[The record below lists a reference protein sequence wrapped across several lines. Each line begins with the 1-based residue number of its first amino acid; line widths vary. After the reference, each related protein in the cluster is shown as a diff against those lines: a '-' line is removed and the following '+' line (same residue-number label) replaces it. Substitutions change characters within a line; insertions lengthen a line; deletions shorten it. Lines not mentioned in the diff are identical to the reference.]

1 MIRRRVGISALLIG
15 LVGMVCAAT
24 ASADDFY
31 DGKTVRFI
39 VGYRAGGGYDTYTR
53 LIARHMNRHIPGAP
67 TLIVENMGGAGS
79 LIAANYIYNAAK
91 PDGLTVGVFASG
103 QVREEALGN
112 DGVKFNAEKFG
123 WLGAP
128 TAASPACAIMGFTG
142 LKTWDDVKNSKK
154 ELNFGSTGPGST
166 THDLP
171 ILVQELA
178 HAPIKVIPGYKGTS
192 AVRAAMQRK
201 ELDGACWTWES
212 MRSTARGMLDAKG
225 DDRLIPFL
233 IEGEHDDPAVANAV
247 QFTDAIEDKEDLSV
261 FKGFLNAYKF
271 FRPLALPPGVPQER
285 LTTLRTALEET
296 LKDPQFLAEA
306 KKAKLDIK
314 YISAQQIDKF
324 VEEILAMSP
333 EAKSRLKSLLQG

>member
-1 MIRRRVGISALLIG
+1 MIWRRVGIAALL
-15 LVGMVCAAT
+15 LGMMFGAS

-31 DGKTVRFI
+31 QGKTIRFV

-53 LIARHMNRHIPGAP
+53 LIARHMNRHIPGKP
-67 TLIVENMGGAGS
+67 NLIVENMAGAGS
-79 LIAANYIYNAAK
+79 LIAANYVYNASK

-103 QVREEALGN
+103 LVREEALGN
-112 DGVKFNAEKFG
+112 EGVQFNSEKFG

-142 LKTWDDVKNSKK
+142 LKTWDDVRNSKK

-171 ILVQELA
+171 ILVKELA
-178 HAPIKVIPGYKGTS
+178 KAPIKVIPGYKGTS
-192 AVRAAMQRK
+192 AVRAAMQRR

-212 MRSTARGMLDAKG
+212 MRATARGMLDASG
-225 DDRLIPFL
+225 GDRLIPFL

-247 QFTDAIEDKEDLSV
+247 QFTDAIKDEEDLSV

-271 FRPLALPPGVPQER
+271 FRPLALPPDAPQER
-285 LTTLRTALEET
+285 LNTLQTALAQT
-296 LKDPQFLAEA
+296 LEDPQFLSEA
-306 KKAKLDIK
+306 KKANLNIK
-314 YISAQQIDKF
+314 YISANQIDEF
-324 VEEILAMSP
+324 VEEILAMST
-333 EAKSRLKSLLQG
+333 EARKRLKSLLQG